1 MKRKLIISGI
11 VVFVIAIITIIIMNI
26 KVSNGS
32 VTDIV
37 CSSGTDFA
45 GCIQT
50 NYLNSNPYDIYD
62 VSVMFTGN
70 LVNGRV
76 DVYLVNG
83 KWIDTEND
91 NVIKHYEFKEK
102 GEFQLED
109 RFDIVEE
116 SDEYQYIV
124 IGSENLDIKDFII
137 VKTSKVRLIDD
148 IIPRK
153 IELIDP
159 ENI

>member
-1 MKRKLIISGI
+1 MKRKFIISGI

-32 VTDIV
+32 ITDIV

-50 NYLNSNPYDIYD
+50 NHLNSNPYDIYD

-83 KWIDTEND
+83 KWIDAEND

-102 GEFQLED
+102 GEFQLEE

-124 IGSENLDIKDFII
+124 IGSEDLDIKDFII
-137 VKTSKVRLIDD
+137 VKTSKVKLIDD